1 MKVNGPICGTHGGF
15 VAKETYIVA
24 KSWES
29 LAGTKRRRAKENS
42 TYQMTVSGLEGLID
56 GFTDLTGLRLPGTKP
71 KLTRERSVEL
81 EQTDPGSEVP
91 WKRRAG
97 RRPTGW

>member
-1 MKVNGPICGTHGGF
+1 MGLFPKRNIHGSQILG
-15 VAKETYIVA
+15 IV
-24 KSWES
+24 SRHE
-29 LAGTKRRRAKENS
+29 KRRRSKENS
-42 TYQMTVSGLEGLID
+42 AYQVTVSGLEGLID
-56 GFTDLTGLRLPGTKP
+56 GFSYLAGLRLPGTKP